1 MLFEPSHL
9 FKKLTLKDQR
19 ITLIQQVSDLSRKA
33 VCSVNAMSWQTAVD
47 FSVTIIICL
56 QIEWYRDL
64 IVSV

>member
-19 ITLIQQVSDLSRKA
+19 IIMIQQVSDLSRKA
-33 VCSVNAMSWQTAVD
+33 VCSVNAMSWQTAVK